1 MRKFLFWF
9 SIAFFIVFAFCSG
22 NVKVTLPN
30 QTVVVKQWDRP
41 VKLVSSGL
49 AIKIPF
55 IQKFEVVDTSMVMYA
70 SKPSNTYTKDNKIFI
85 LGPNIVF
92 NIKDVNQMLL
102 TVKNYNGATSR
113 VEDVVYE
120 ISKNIFAKYNYT
132 DIIKNCETG
141 DKEAGK
147 IDVSINPILN
157 NIEKEITEAAQEKI
171 KQYGLEISHV
181 IIPSIY
187 LPNQNVEAIF
197 ANITADRKRVA
208 DEIKNDGIRQAN
220 DIRAEFQKQIKLLHN
235 EAELYKSN
243 TIAQGNDEAKNI
255 YNSVYTTDTDFYQYY
270 KTIKMWENI
279 ADSATD
285 NEITIQIP
293 GNSEIGKILMGY

>member
-1 MRKFLFWF
+1 MRKILFWF
-9 SIAFFIVFAFCSG
+9 SIAFFVLFLFCSA
-22 NVKVTLPN
+22 NVKVALPN
-30 QTVVVKQWDRP
+30 QTVVVKQWDKP
-41 VKLVSSGL
+41 VKLVSAGL
-49 AIKIPF
+49 AFKIPF
-55 IQKFEVVDTSMVMYA
+55 IQKFEVIDTSKVMYS

-92 NIKDVNQMLL
+92 SIKDVNQMLL
-102 TVKNYNGATSR
+102 TIKNYNGATSR

-120 ISKNIFAKYNYT
+120 ISKNIFAKYDYNS
-132 DIIKNCETG
+132 IIKNCETG

-147 IDVSINPILN
+147 IEVSINPVLN
-157 NIEKEITEAAQEKI
+157 EIEKEITEAAQERI

-208 DEIKNDGIRQAN
+208 DEITNDGIRQAN
-220 DIRAEFQKQIKLLHN
+220 DIRAEFQKQIKLLNN

-243 TIAQGNDEAKNI
+243 TIAQGNDEAKKI
-255 YNSVYTTDTDFYQYY
+255 YNSVYATDTDFYQYY

-279 ADSATD
+279 ADKSAD

-293 GNSEIGKILMGY
+293 SNSEIGKILMGN